1 MSTTVEMWAVFDPE
15 GDLIVWTTRTQ
26 IYNSQESF
34 LKNAFWPFGG
44 HIHSIDWPKYE
55 KQGYTCRPVR
65 VTIEELP
72 QGQIK
77 EDDRRNERPLQWIQQ
92 PGGA

>member
-1 MSTTVEMWAVFDPE
+1 MSTTIKMWAVFDPE

-65 VTIEELP
+65 VTIEE
-72 QGQIK
+72 IK
-77 EDDRRNERPLQWIQQ
+77 DESQRDH
-92 PGGA
+92 